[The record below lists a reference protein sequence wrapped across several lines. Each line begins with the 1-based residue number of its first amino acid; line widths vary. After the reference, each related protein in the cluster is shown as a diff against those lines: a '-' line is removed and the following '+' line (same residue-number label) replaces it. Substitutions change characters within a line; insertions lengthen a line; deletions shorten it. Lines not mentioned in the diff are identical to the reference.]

1 MLSSPPRFGLS
12 LWNVCVTKD
21 QGYVPLVVNTSRSF
35 PQREITPIKSIILE
49 SKSEMWKW
57 SIKYPWSYILYKHLC
72 IFKPIMFIDNIYF
85 TAVDIFTYI
94 LWTKD
99 FKINDY
105 MYSIHLI
112 IFIIFTSIYKYT
124 NKQKSNNK
132 AKTNVK

>member
-1 MLSSPPRFGLS
+1 
-12 LWNVCVTKD
+12 
-21 QGYVPLVVNTSRSF
+21 
-35 PQREITPIKSIILE
+35 
-49 SKSEMWKW
+49 
-57 SIKYPWSYILYKHLC
+57 
-72 IFKPIMFIDNIYF
+72 MFIDNIYF

-124 NKQKSNNK
+124 NKKKAKNK